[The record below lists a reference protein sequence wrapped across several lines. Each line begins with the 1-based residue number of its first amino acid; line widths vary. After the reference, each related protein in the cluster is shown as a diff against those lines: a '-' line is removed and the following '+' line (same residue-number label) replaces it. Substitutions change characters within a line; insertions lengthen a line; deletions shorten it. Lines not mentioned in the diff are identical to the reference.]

1 MKKLTNKIF
10 IRVTSL
16 LGAFVLA
23 GAVISCGNIAS
34 GDEASNQIQ
43 SQKAYLSVSLKDGA
57 RSALVPTDVSESD
70 ITKAVLNA
78 TLKGETEAKELA
90 VWESSGSK
98 SAIQIMEEYDSIEIA
113 TGTYSFTLSLY
124 VTMNGTPVL
133 CQEGSIEMQIVPGKN
148 KLDFMSTYVQKSIGN
163 FSLSLSFAKSSYI
176 ESIEVDLNRTDI
188 ESETVYT
195 YKKEESANLPETITA
210 SYAKTGLETGIYEF
224 TIKVYGLEP
233 SARAADDKDPVN
245 TFSKMVIIGPG
256 CTTSASISLENINTI
271 YEVNLVYPSDTTF
284 SEDYSFSKSRN
295 KSQAFVLPS
304 ARDMSI
310 PGKFFCGWFDNEKF
324 EGEPC
329 TYIPSGKAGDLTYH
343 AKWSDKISIKAEQIP
358 QLPEL
363 LSRASGTITVE
374 ITDKIELEE
383 LGQNWL
389 EDAIVYDKTGKI
401 IYKYTNPVFKALAQA
416 LSYFEYSGEFYD
428 ENDDYVGTKIK
439 LDLSKT
445 GITYLPTN
453 ALVFVEEVYGGFGTL
468 DCLTEVILP
477 SNLEALLPNSLWGSG
492 LSTIEIPKNVTY
504 IGKSAFEK
512 ANLESI
518 TIPAGVTQI
527 DNFAFG
533 DCDKLTAINFAEG
546 SKLKSIGSGA
556 FYCSNLKS
564 ITIPA
569 GVTEIREGAFGDC
582 DKLTAINFEEG
593 SKLESIGDSAFTFC
607 STLESIT
614 IPASVSEIGNDAFY
628 KCSSLTAINFAG
640 TKEQWGKVTKG
651 DNWHK
656 KVPATVI
663 ICSDDETVDL
673 DYTVPDSSSEE

>member
-98 SAIQIMEEYDSIEIA
+98 SAIQIMEEDDSIEIA

-148 KLDFMSTYVQKSIGN
+148 KLDFMSSYVQKSIGN

-210 SYAKTGLETGIYEF
+210 SYAKTGLETGIYEL

-256 CTTSASISLENINTI
+256 CTTSASISLENINTL
-271 YEVNLVYPSDTTF
+271 YAVNLVYPEETKF
-284 SEDYSFSKSRN
+284 REGYSLRIFRN

-304 ARDMSI
+304 ARDMSV

-324 EGEPC
+324 EGEPK
-329 TYIPSGKAGDLTYH
+329 TYIQSGEAEDLKFY
-343 AKWSDKISIKAEQIP
+343 AKWSDKISIKAEQIS

-363 LSRASGTITVE
+363 LSTVSGSITVE
-374 ITDKIELEE
+374 ITDMKDKIQKPEGGWSTVKLIKVFSNEPFNEE
-383 LGQNWL
+383 YIDERFVKLKEALLQASGLDVTLDFSATEITLLPLVAFTTPISAYSFESVSNL
-389 EDAIVYDKTGKI
+389 
-401 IYKYTNPVFKALAQA
+401 KA
-416 LSYFEYSGEFYD
+416 
-428 ENDDYVGTKIK
+428 IK
-439 LDLSKT
+439 LPDTVTDILPYALYGT
-445 GITYLPTN
+445 GITS
-453 ALVFVEEVYGGFGTL
+453 F
-468 DCLTEVILP
+468 
-477 SNLEALLPNSLWGSG
+477 
-492 LSTIEIPKNVTY
+492 EIPKNVTY
-504 IGKSAFEK
+504 IGKAAFRETSLK
-512 ANLESI
+512 SI

-527 DNFAFG
+527 DNFAFEN
-533 DCDKLTAINFAEG
+533 CRNLTEINFA
-546 SKLKSIGSGA
+546 
-556 FYCSNLKS
+556 
-564 ITIPA
+564 
-569 GVTEIREGAFGDC
+569 
-582 DKLTAINFEEG
+582 EG

-614 IPASVSEIGNDAFY
+614 IPASVSKIGNDAFY
-628 KCSSLTAINFAG
+628 NCSSLTAINFAG
-640 TKEQWGKVTKG
+640 TKEQWAKVTKG
-651 DNWHK
+651 NNWHK
-656 KVPATVI
+656 EVPATVI